1 MTILRVW
8 QECSRNLLWIIFCC
22 TPFPRPLVP
31 ASPNNSLTV
40 EFGVRVGGGIAP
52 SAIPPSS
59 CGPLGR
65 RWSGSRPPDRHLPPS
80 RYPTR
85 VRVFLSLHFCS
96 LLCEHNSLAEEA
108 DSLVFLWPAQHPF
121 YDRRGRQSFAY
132 DVPQGVAGQLPRR
145 TEFQR
150 VLRRIPALPELTG
163 INTNLTRPG
172 QMTDFKI

>member
-1 MTILRVW
+1 M
-8 QECSRNLLWIIFCC
+8 
-22 TPFPRPLVP
+22 
-31 ASPNNSLTV
+31 
-40 EFGVRVGGGIAP
+40 
-52 SAIPPSS
+52 
-59 CGPLGR
+59 
-65 RWSGSRPPDRHLPPS
+65 
-80 RYPTR
+80 
-85 VRVFLSLHFCS
+85 RVFLSLHFCS

-145 TEFQR
+145 TELQR
-150 VLRRIPALPELTG
+150 VLRRIPALPELTV